1 MKNPDF
7 KTALTTKDYKD
18 ILVANPILQLEFDNL
33 YNKFLITQT
42 NNNDTKAKAAISATA
57 SLGFLI
63 LLLIIQINFIASLM
77 VSILLFLVSGGFVI
91 FQTNE
96 DFKPIEK
103 VETAKQ
109 LPFIQDIMFAIKH
122 KSYYKEE
129 LENIKIQID
138 SFVQDN
144 EISFQEFDLNLIE
157 NMSSYKVLK
166 QKIEDYKNEEIQKKI
181 NHLRRAF
188 DEKLKELEDFVI
200 DKNDIKIKQEYN
212 SVIEYKE
219 AIEKLGVIKSQV
231 QLKYESA
238 KSETQKYFLMIRPN
252 LTQELVDEY
261 FRLSE
266 DDGSDNIRDW
276 ALLNMK
282 VKGFILDML
291 DSYGS

>member
-57 SLGFLI
+57 SLGFLVI
-63 LLLIIQINFIASLM
+63 LLIIQINFIASLV

-103 VETAKQ
+103 VEKAKQ
-109 LPFIQDIMFAIKH
+109 LPCIQDIMFAIKH
-122 KSYYKEE
+122 NSYYKEE

-166 QKIEDYKNEEIQKKI
+166 QKIEDYKIEETQKKI
-181 NHLRRAF
+181 NHWKGVF

-200 DKNDIKIKQEYN
+200 DKNDIKIEREYN

-219 AIEKLGVIKSQV
+219 AIDKLRVIKSQV
-231 QLKYESA
+231 QLKYDSA

-266 DDGSDNIRDW
+266 DDGSDYIRDW

-282 VKGFILDML
+282 VKRFILDML

>member
-57 SLGFLI
+57 SLGLFI

-103 VETAKQ
+103 IETAKQ
-109 LPFIQDIMFAIKH
+109 LPYIQDIMFAIKH

-138 SFVQDN
+138 SFIQDN
-144 EISFQEFDLNLIE
+144 EISFQEFDLTLIE
-157 NMSSYKVLK
+157 NMSSYSVLK
-166 QKIEDYKNEEIQKKI
+166 QKIEDYKNSENQKKI
-181 NHLRRAF
+181 NHWNGVF

-200 DKNDIKIKQEYN
+200 DKNDIKIEREYN

-219 AIEKLGVIKSQV
+219 AIDKLRVIKSQV
-231 QLKYESA
+231 QQQYESA

-261 FRLSE
+261 FKLSE
-266 DDGSDNIRDW
+266 DEESDSIRDW
-276 ALLNMK
+276 ALLHMK
-282 VKGFILDML
+282 VKRFILDML

>member
-57 SLGFLI
+57 SLGLFI

-103 VETAKQ
+103 IETAKQ
-109 LPFIQDIMFAIKH
+109 LPYIQDIMFAIKH

-138 SFVQDN
+138 SFIQDN
-144 EISFQEFDLNLIE
+144 EISFQEFDLTLIE
-157 NMSSYKVLK
+157 NMSSYSVLK
-166 QKIEDYKNEEIQKKI
+166 QKIEDYKNSENQKKI
-181 NHLRRAF
+181 NHWKGVF

-200 DKNDIKIKQEYN
+200 DKNDIKIEREYN

-219 AIEKLGVIKSQV
+219 AIDKLRVIKSQV

-282 VKGFILDML
+282 VKRFILDML

>member
-57 SLGFLI
+57 SLGFLVI
-63 LLLIIQINFIASLM
+63 LLIIQINFIASLV

-103 VETAKQ
+103 VEKAKQ
-109 LPFIQDIMFAIKH
+109 LPCIQDIMFAIKH
-122 KSYYKEE
+122 NSYYKEE

-166 QKIEDYKNEEIQKKI
+166 QKIEDYKIEETQKKI
-181 NHLRRAF
+181 NHWKGVF

-200 DKNDIKIKQEYN
+200 DKNDIKIEREYN

-219 AIEKLGVIKSQV
+219 AIDKLRVIKSQV
-231 QLKYESA
+231 QLKYDSA

-282 VKGFILDML
+282 VKRFILDML

>member
-57 SLGFLI
+57 SLGFLVI
-63 LLLIIQINFIASLM
+63 LLIIQINFIASLM

-103 VETAKQ
+103 VEKAKQ
-109 LPFIQDIMFAIKH
+109 LPCIQDIMFAIKH

-166 QKIEDYKNEEIQKKI
+166 QKIEDYKNKETQKKI
-181 NHLRRAF
+181 NHWKGVF

-200 DKNDIKIKQEYN
+200 DKNDIKIEREYN
-212 SVIEYKE
+212 SVVEYKE
-219 AIEKLGVIKSQV
+219 AIDKLRVIKSQV

-276 ALLNMK
+276 AVLNMK
-282 VKGFILDML
+282 VKRFILDML

>member
-57 SLGFLI
+57 SLGLFI
-63 LLLIIQINFIASLM
+63 LFLIIQINFIASLM

-103 VETAKQ
+103 VEKAKQ

-122 KSYYKEE
+122 NSYYKEE

-166 QKIEDYKNEEIQKKI
+166 QKIEDYKNEETQKKI
-181 NHLRRAF
+181 NYWKGVF
-188 DEKLKELEDFVI
+188 NEKLKELEDFVI
-200 DKNDIKIKQEYN
+200 DKNDIKIEREYN

-219 AIEKLGVIKSQV
+219 AIEKLRVIKSQV
-231 QLKYESA
+231 QQQYESA

-252 LTQELVDEY
+252 LTQEWVDEY

-266 DDGSDNIRDW
+266 DDESDNIRDW
-276 ALLNMK
+276 ALLHMK
-282 VKGFILDML
+282 VKRFILDML

>member
-57 SLGFLI
+57 SLGLFI

-103 VETAKQ
+103 IETAKQ
-109 LPFIQDIMFAIKH
+109 LPYIQDIMFAIKH

-144 EISFQEFDLNLIE
+144 EISFQEFDLTLIE
-157 NMSSYKVLK
+157 NMSSYSVLK
-166 QKIEDYKNEEIQKKI
+166 QKIEDYKNSENQKKI
-181 NHLRRAF
+181 NHWKGVF

-200 DKNDIKIKQEYN
+200 DKNDIKIEREYN

-219 AIEKLGVIKSQV
+219 AIDKLRVIKSQV
-231 QLKYESA
+231 QQQYESA

-266 DDGSDNIRDW
+266 DEESDSIRDW
-276 ALLNMK
+276 ALLHMK
-282 VKGFILDML
+282 VKRFILEML

>member
-57 SLGFLI
+57 SLGLFI
-63 LLLIIQINFIASLM
+63 LLLIMQINFIASLM

-103 VETAKQ
+103 VEKAKQ
-109 LPFIQDIMFAIKH
+109 LPCIQDIMFAIKH
-122 KSYYKEE
+122 NSYYKEE

-166 QKIEDYKNEEIQKKI
+166 QKIEDYKIEETQKKI
-181 NHLRRAF
+181 NHWKGVF

-200 DKNDIKIKQEYN
+200 DKNDIKIEREYN

-219 AIEKLGVIKSQV
+219 AIDKLRVIKSQV

-282 VKGFILDML
+282 VKRFILDML

>member
-1 MKNPDF
+1 MKNTDF

-57 SLGFLI
+57 SLGFLVI
-63 LLLIIQINFIASLM
+63 LLIIQINFIASLV

-103 VETAKQ
+103 VEKAKQ
-109 LPFIQDIMFAIKH
+109 LPCIQDIMFAIKH
-122 KSYYKEE
+122 NSYYKEE

-166 QKIEDYKNEEIQKKI
+166 QKIEDYKIEETQKKI
-181 NHLRRAF
+181 NHWKGVF

-200 DKNDIKIKQEYN
+200 DKNDIKIEREYN

-219 AIEKLGVIKSQV
+219 AIDKLRVIKSQV
-231 QLKYESA
+231 QQQYESA

-276 ALLNMK
+276 AVLNTK
-282 VKGFILDML
+282 VKRFILDML

>member
-57 SLGFLI
+57 SLGFLVI
-63 LLLIIQINFIASLM
+63 LLIIQINFIASLV

-103 VETAKQ
+103 VEKAKQ
-109 LPFIQDIMFAIKH
+109 LPCIQDIMFAIKH
-122 KSYYKEE
+122 NSYYKEE

-166 QKIEDYKNEEIQKKI
+166 QKIEDYKNKEIQKKI
-181 NHLRRAF
+181 NHWKGVF

-200 DKNDIKIKQEYN
+200 DKNDIKIEREYN

-219 AIEKLGVIKSQV
+219 AIEKLVVIKSQV

-276 ALLNMK
+276 ALLHMK
-282 VKGFILDML
+282 VKRFILDML

>member
-42 NNNDTKAKAAISATA
+42 NNNDTKSKAAISATA
-57 SLGFLI
+57 SLGLFI
-63 LLLIIQINFIASLM
+63 LLLIMQINFIASLL
-77 VSILLFLVSGGFVI
+77 VSILFFLVSGGFVI

-103 VETAKQ
+103 VEKAKQ

-122 KSYYKEE
+122 NSYYKEE
-129 LENIKIQID
+129 LENIRIQID

-166 QKIEDYKNEEIQKKI
+166 QKIEDYKNKETQKKI
-181 NHLRRAF
+181 NHWKVVF
-188 DEKLKELEDFVI
+188 DKKLKELEDFVI
-200 DKNDIKIKQEYN
+200 DKNDIKIEREYN

-219 AIEKLGVIKSQV
+219 AIDKLRVIKSQV

-282 VKGFILDML
+282 VKRFILDML

>member
-57 SLGFLI
+57 SLGLFI

-103 VETAKQ
+103 IETAKQ
-109 LPFIQDIMFAIKH
+109 LPYIQDIMFAIKH

-138 SFVQDN
+138 SFIQDN
-144 EISFQEFDLNLIE
+144 EISFQEFDLTLIE
-157 NMSSYKVLK
+157 NMSSYSVLK
-166 QKIEDYKNEEIQKKI
+166 QKIEDYKNSENQKKI
-181 NHLRRAF
+181 NHWKGVF

-200 DKNDIKIKQEYN
+200 DKNDIKIEREYN

-219 AIEKLGVIKSQV
+219 AIDKLRVIKSQV
-231 QLKYESA
+231 QQQYESA

-266 DDGSDNIRDW
+266 DEESDSIRDW
-276 ALLNMK
+276 ALLHMK
-282 VKGFILDML
+282 VKRFILEML

>member
-1 MKNPDF
+1 M
-7 KTALTTKDYKD
+7 
-18 ILVANPILQLEFDNL
+18 
-33 YNKFLITQT
+33 
-42 NNNDTKAKAAISATA
+42 
-57 SLGFLI
+57 
-63 LLLIIQINFIASLM
+63 
-77 VSILLFLVSGGFVI
+77 LFLVSGGFVI

-166 QKIEDYKNEEIQKKI
+166 QKIEDYKIEETQKKI
-181 NHLRRAF
+181 NHWKGVF

-200 DKNDIKIKQEYN
+200 DKNDIKIEREYN

-219 AIEKLGVIKSQV
+219 AIDKLRVIKSQV
-231 QLKYESA
+231 QQQYESA

-276 ALLNMK
+276 AVLNTK
-282 VKGFILDML
+282 VKRFILDML

>member
-57 SLGFLI
+57 SLGFLVI
-63 LLLIIQINFIASLM
+63 LLIIQINFIASLL
-77 VSILLFLVSGGFVI
+77 VSILFFLVYGGFVI

-103 VETAKQ
+103 VEKAKQ
-109 LPFIQDIMFAIKH
+109 LPFIQDIMFAIKQN
-122 KSYYKEE
+122 SYYKEE
-129 LENIKIQID
+129 LENIRIQID

-166 QKIEDYKNEEIQKKI
+166 QKIEDYKNKETQKKI
-181 NHLRRAF
+181 NHWKVVF
-188 DEKLKELEDFVI
+188 DKKLKELEDFVI
-200 DKNDIKIKQEYN
+200 DKNDIKIEREYN

-219 AIEKLGVIKSQV
+219 AIDKLRVIKSQV

-266 DDGSDNIRDW
+266 DEESDNIRDW

-282 VKGFILDML
+282 VKRFILDML

>member
-42 NNNDTKAKAAISATA
+42 NNNDTKSKAAISATA
-57 SLGFLI
+57 SLGLFI
-63 LLLIIQINFIASLM
+63 LLLIMQINFISSLM

-103 VETAKQ
+103 VEKAKQ
-109 LPFIQDIMFAIKH
+109 LPCIQDIMFAIKH
-122 KSYYKEE
+122 NSYYKEE

-166 QKIEDYKNEEIQKKI
+166 QKIEDYKIEETQKKI
-181 NHLRRAF
+181 NHWKGVF

-200 DKNDIKIKQEYN
+200 DKNDIKIEREYN

-219 AIEKLGVIKSQV
+219 AIDKLRVIKSQV

-282 VKGFILDML
+282 VKRFILDML

>member
-42 NNNDTKAKAAISATA
+42 NNNDTKSKAAISATA
-57 SLGFLI
+57 SLGLFI
-63 LLLIIQINFIASLM
+63 LLLIMQINFIASLM

-103 VETAKQ
+103 VEKAKQ
-109 LPFIQDIMFAIKH
+109 LPCIQDIMFAIKH
-122 KSYYKEE
+122 NSYYKEE

-166 QKIEDYKNEEIQKKI
+166 QKIEDYKIEETQKKI
-181 NHLRRAF
+181 NHWKGVF

-200 DKNDIKIKQEYN
+200 DKNDIKIEREYN

-219 AIEKLGVIKSQV
+219 AIDKLRVIKSQV

-282 VKGFILDML
+282 VKRFILDML

>member
-57 SLGFLI
+57 SLGFLVI
-63 LLLIIQINFIASLM
+63 LLIIQINFIASLM

-103 VETAKQ
+103 VEKAKQ
-109 LPFIQDIMFAIKH
+109 LPCIQDIMFAIKH

-166 QKIEDYKNEEIQKKI
+166 QKIEDYKIEETQKKI
-181 NHLRRAF
+181 NHWKGVF

-200 DKNDIKIKQEYN
+200 DKNDIKIEREYN

-219 AIEKLGVIKSQV
+219 AIDKLRVIKSQV
-231 QLKYESA
+231 QQQYESA

-276 ALLNMK
+276 ALLHMK
-282 VKGFILDML
+282 VKRFILDML
-291 DSYGS
+291 NSYGS

>member
-77 VSILLFLVSGGFVI
+77 VSILLFIVSGGFVI

-122 KSYYKEE
+122 KPYYKEE

-166 QKIEDYKNEEIQKKI
+166 QKIEDYKNEETQKKI
-181 NHLRRAF
+181 NHLKRAF
-188 DEKLKELEDFVI
+188 DEKLKELEDFVV
-200 DKNDIKIKQEYN
+200 DKNDIKIEREYN

-219 AIEKLGVIKSQV
+219 AIDKLRVIKSQV
-231 QLKYESA
+231 QQQYESA

-266 DDGSDNIRDW
+266 EESNNIRDW
-276 ALLNMK
+276 ALLHMK